1 MKYAGRSGLDYIY
14 MNLVS
19 AGLCW
24 CSNPFVFSKFAVK
37 FEFSQIWDRIPVH
50 ENDRYFVERQEY
62 NATQLMVY

>member
-1 MKYAGRSGLDYIY
+1 
-14 MNLVS
+14 MNLMS